1 MGQENEMLAALGLS
15 SLDELFTDV
24 PEAVRIDGLRLPR
37 GKSELEVV
45 RELKAILAENLTAD
59 DHPCFL
65 GAGVS
70 HHFIPAA
77 VRTIVGRSEFLTSYT
92 PYQPEISQ
100 GMLQAL
106 FEYQSYIAE
115 LTGLDAVN
123 SSNYDASTALGEA
136 ATMCF
141 RLNEKRRFLIPEAM
155 SWEKKSVLKNYVL
168 GPKLEIVEYGY
179 DPDTGELDLEDLRSK
194 VDTDTCGIYAEV
206 PNLFGV
212 MDSQAPFLKQEFP
225 EAALVVGVDPISLG
239 ILKAPGDYGADIV
252 IGEGQPLGID
262 MNFGGPLLGIF
273 ACRQE
278 HVRKMPGRVIGMT
291 RDSEGERAFCMTL
304 QTREQHIR
312 RSKATSNICTN
323 EALMAVTASVYLS
336 ILGKEGLQGL
346 AKVNAA
352 RAKRLMA
359 LIGEIEGFTSPVF
372 EGAHFNEFVVRT
384 PMRPEKLN
392 RLLLKHGIIGGLP
405 LAAHVPR
412 LDHHMLLATTEM
424 HSDADQD
431 ALIRALKEVV

>member
-1 MGQENEMLAALGLS
+1 MSQETEMLAALGLS

-24 PEAVRIDGLRLPR
+24 PEAVRIDGLRLPPGR
-37 GKSELEVV
+37 SELEVI
-45 RELKAILAENLTAD
+45 RDIKTILAKNLTAD

-77 VRTIVGRSEFLTSYT
+77 VRSIVGRSEFLTSYT

-141 RLNEKRRFLIPEAM
+141 RLNEKRRFLIPEAL
-155 SWEKKSVLKNYVL
+155 SWEKKSVLNNYVL

-179 DPDTGELDLEDLRSK
+179 DPNTGELDLEDLRSK
-194 VDTDTCGIYAEV
+194 VDPDTCGVYVEV

-212 MDSQAPFLKQEFP
+212 MDSQAPFLKKEFP

-252 IGEGQPLGID
+252 IGEGQSLGID

-291 RDSEGERAFCMTL
+291 RDANGERAFCMTL

-323 EALMAVTASVYLS
+323 EALMAVTAIVYLS
-336 ILGKEGLQGL
+336 LLGKEGLEGL
-346 AKVNAA
+346 AKVNVA
-352 RAKRLMA
+352 RAKRLMT

-372 EGAHFNEFVVRT
+372 EGSHFNEFLVRT

-412 LDHHMLLATTEM
+412 MDHHMLFATTEM

-431 ALIRALKEVV
+431 ALLRALKEVV